1 MVLEASIKSIDL
13 SIGYEYDYEVL
24 WVVNSIN
31 IFVWRNTTYCIIGE
45 SGCGKSTLG
54 NAIAGLLPTYAYT
67 NGYLEVEERVVV
79 RGDETNYNGVR
90 GRIVTRIPQDPSSA
104 LNPYV
109 TIGEQ
114 LVKVIKHHYGAGG
127 NPLGKARELLKLV
140 KLPLEVIDYY
150 PHELSGGMK
159 QRAAIA
165 LALAP
170 TPKVIVAD
178 EPTSSLDAYLRG
190 VVAGLLKR
198 VQRELNLTLVFITH
212 DIALASTI
220 CDYIAV
226 MYAGTIVEEGAACKV
241 LRNPLHPYTQLL
253 LKAIPKLGSREILS
267 TIPGSPPSPTS
278 YPEGCRFR
286 PRCPVGFNECYKAP
300 KLIEFEPQHKVS
312 CWRYAQ

>member
-1 MVLEASIKSIDL
+1 MVLEASIKSTDL
-13 SIGYEYDYEVL
+13 SIGYEYDYGIL
-24 WVVNSIN
+24 WVVNSVN
-31 IFVWRNTTYCIIGE
+31 IVVWRNTTYCIIGE

-54 NAIAGLLPTYAYT
+54 NALAGLLPTYAYT
-67 NGYLEVEERVVV
+67 NGYLEIEGRTVV

-104 LNPYV
+104 LNPYA

-114 LVKVIKHHYGAGG
+114 LVKVIEHHYGVRENA
-127 NPLGKARELLKLV
+127 LEKARELLKLV

-170 TPKVIVAD
+170 MPKVIVAD
-178 EPTSSLDAYLRG
+178 EPTSNLDAYLRG
-190 VVAGLLKR
+190 VVASLLKR

-212 DIALASTI
+212 DIALTSVI

-226 MYAGTIVEEGAACKV
+226 MYAGTIVEEGVSSKV
-241 LRNPLHPYTQLL
+241 LHNPLHPYTQLL
-253 LKAIPKLGSREILS
+253 FKAIPKLGYRETLS
-267 TIPGSPPSPTS
+267 TIPGSPPSPAS

-286 PRCPVGFNECYKAP
+286 PRCPVGFSECYKAP
-300 KLIEFEPQHKVS
+300 KLIEVKPQHKVS
-312 CWRYAQ
+312 CWRYA